1 MGGGPGLPSLR
12 GTPYPRRLRSG
23 KLVPSCHLLPAL
35 PGWGGVCE
43 GRTLCPRA
51 LRAAVPEAEMGVVRG
66 KGAPWGGERGMAGG
80 VWWQTARVGWRS
92 PQPIFPP
99 PPSPPPPSILLTITL
114 PSPILPLSSSPSNSQ
129 GGKRKVESEA
139 EATSLA
145 GGAGSVALWPLCPE
159 PARACAGPAPARP
172 RGTWTGLRRCLSRP
186 PALLTFEPPA
196 HPRSPP
202 VSVLH
207 TLPPRSLSSV
217 LELSCPVLVYSLQ
230 VEHLTLCPDLH
241 PNSLRGY

>member
-51 LRAAVPEAEMGVVRG
+51 LRAAVPGAEMGVVRG

-99 PPSPPPPSILLTITL
+99 PLRLHLPPSCSPSPSPLPFSLFPHLPQTPREASGRSRARQRRLPWLGAQAVWPSG
-114 PSPILPLSSSPSNSQ
+114 P
-129 GGKRKVESEA
+129 
-139 EATSLA
+139 
-145 GGAGSVALWPLCPE
+145 
-159 PARACAGPAPARP
+159 CA
-172 RGTWTGLRRCLSRP
+172 
-186 PALLTFEPPA
+186 
-196 HPRSPP
+196 RSPP
-202 VSVLH
+202 GPALG
-207 TLPPRSLSSV
+207 LPPLGHAALGRA
-217 LELSCPVLVYSLQ
+217 
-230 VEHLTLCPDLH
+230 
-241 PNSLRGY
+241 

>member
-1 MGGGPGLPSLR
+1 MTQR
-12 GTPYPRRLRSG
+12 
-23 KLVPSCHLLPAL
+23 
-35 PGWGGVCE
+35 E
-43 GRTLCPRA
+43 A
-51 LRAAVPEAEMGVVRG
+51 LRMAFLAENSTASQKVPEGIWEQRREILYLINSHYFL
-66 KGAPWGGERGMAGG
+66 KPFDFLILPFPR
-80 VWWQTARVGWRS
+80 QQNKTRDPFSPTA
-92 PQPIFPP
+92 
-99 PPSPPPPSILLTITL
+99 LLTITL